1 MILMD
6 DTIFGQ
12 LAELAQPLNKIGIKP
27 LICGGLGVYLS
38 LYKRQNEARKMLRAT
53 RDIDLM
59 LTGQDVSD
67 ETRRNAIA
75 NIITGELNYE
85 VRKGC
90 EHFRFQKENSQQ
102 LDILTPPIDGIKVQ
116 GDRSRLVKSKL
127 HGHIASEACF
137 IEEDLRTI
145 SSSEILSG
153 DKIVS
158 FEVLL
163 PSPTNLLTIKLFAFD
178 DRSNKD
184 DTEHA
189 QTHALDI
196 YLIIAM
202 LTQRSDYLEGQKFL
216 SRHRDSEIIQRAQ
229 SIVDSKFSSV
239 DKLGWQLV
247 LETSSFYPEIN
258 VRQKRE
264 RLDDAKRRLVRWFT
278 IRVP

>member
-1 MILMD
+1 MD

-12 LAELAQPLNKIGIKP
+12 LAELARSLNKIGVRP

-38 LYKRQNEARKMLRAT
+38 LCKRQNEARKMLRAT

-59 LTGQDVSD
+59 LTEQDIS
-67 ETRRNAIA
+67 EEARRNAIA
-75 NIITGELNYE
+75 NIITGELKYE
-85 VRKGC
+85 VREGC
-90 EHFRFQKENSQQ
+90 EHFRFQKENNQQ
-102 LDILTPPIDGIKVQ
+102 LDILTPPISGIKVQ
-116 GDRSRLVKSKL
+116 GNRSRLVKSKL

-145 SSSEILSG
+145 SSSEILPG
-153 DKIVS
+153 DLAGS
-158 FEVLL
+158 FEILL
-163 PSPTNLLTIKLFAFD
+163 PSPTNLLILKLFAFD
-178 DRSNKD
+178 DRNDKG

-189 QTHALDI
+189 QTHALDV

-202 LTQRSDYLEGQKFL
+202 LTQRTDYLEGQNFL

-247 LETSSFYPEIN
+247 LESSSFYPEIN

-278 IRVP
+278 I

>member
-1 MILMD
+1 MD
-6 DTIFGQ
+6 NAIFGQ
-12 LAELAQPLNKIGIKP
+12 LAELAQPLNRIGIKP

-38 LYKRQNEARKMLRAT
+38 FYKQQNEARKMLRAT

-67 ETRRNAIA
+67 ETIRNAIA

-90 EHFRFQKENSQQ
+90 EHFRFHKENNQQ

-116 GDRSRLVKSKL
+116 GVRSRLVKSKL
-127 HGHIASEACF
+127 HGHIAYEACF

-145 SSSEILSG
+145 SSSEILSD

-163 PSPTNLLTIKLFAFD
+163 PSPTNLLILKLFAFD

-189 QTHALDI
+189 QTHALDV

-202 LTQRSDYLEGQKFL
+202 QTQRRDYLEGQKFL
-216 SRHRDSEIIQRAQ
+216 SRHKDSSIIQKAQ
-229 SIVDSKFSSV
+229 SIVDNKFSSV
-239 DKLGWQLV
+239 DKDGWRLV
-247 LETSSFYPEIN
+247 LEASSFFPDKNIP
-258 VRQKRE
+258 QKKD
-264 RLDDAKRRLVRWFT
+264 RLEEAKSRLIRWFT
-278 IRVP
+278 I

>member
-1 MILMD
+1 VILMD

-12 LAELAQPLNKIGIKP
+12 LAELARPLNRIGVKP
-27 LICGGLGVYLS
+27 LICGGLGVFLS
-38 LYKRQNEARKMLRAT
+38 LHKRHNEARKMLRAT

-59 LTGQDVSD
+59 LTEQDVS
-67 ETRRNAIA
+67 EVAKRNAIA
-75 NIITGELNYE
+75 NIITGELKYE
-85 VRKGC
+85 VREGC
-90 EHFRFQKENSQQ
+90 EHFRFQKENNQQ
-102 LDILTPPIDGIKVQ
+102 LDILTPPINGINVQ
-116 GDRSRLVKSKL
+116 GSRSRLVKSKL

-163 PSPTNLLTIKLFAFD
+163 PSPTNLLILKLFAFD

-247 LETSSFYPEIN
+247 LEASSFYTEKN
-258 VRQKRE
+258 VRQKKE
-264 RLDDAKRRLVRWFT
+264 RLGNAKRRLIRWFT
-278 IRVP
+278 I

>member
-6 DTIFGQ
+6 DIIFGQ
-12 LAELAQPLNKIGIKP
+12 LAELAQPLNRIGVKP
-27 LICGGLGVYLS
+27 LICGGLGVFLS
-38 LYKRQNEARKMLRAT
+38 LHKQQNEARKMLRAT

-59 LTGQDVSD
+59 LTEQDVS
-67 ETRRNAIA
+67 EVAKRNAIA
-75 NIITGELNYE
+75 NIIIGELKYE
-85 VRKGC
+85 VREGC
-90 EHFRFQKENSQQ
+90 EHFRFQKENNQQ
-102 LDILTPPIDGIKVQ
+102 LDILTPPINGINVQ
-116 GDRSRLVKSKL
+116 GGRSRLVKSKL

-153 DKIVS
+153 DLIDS

-163 PSPTNLLTIKLFAFD
+163 PSPTNLLILKLFAFD
-178 DRSNKD
+178 DRNNKD
-184 DTEHA
+184 ETEHA

-202 LTQRSDYLEGQKFL
+202 LTQRRDYLEGQKFL
-216 SRHRDSEIIQRAQ
+216 SRHRDSEIIQRAV

-247 LETSSFYPEIN
+247 LEASSFYTEKN

-278 IRVP
+278 I

>member
-59 LTGQDVSD
+59 LTEQDVS
-67 ETRRNAIA
+67 EAAKRNAIA
-75 NIITGELNYE
+75 NIITGELKYE
-85 VRKGC
+85 VREGC

-153 DKIVS
+153 DLIDS

-163 PSPTNLLTIKLFAFD
+163 PSPTNLLILKLFAFD

-247 LETSSFYPEIN
+247 LEASSFYTEKN
-258 VRQKRE
+258 VRQKKE

-278 IRVP
+278 I

>member
-1 MILMD
+1 MD

-38 LYKRQNEARKMLRAT
+38 LYKRHNEARKMLRAT

-59 LTGQDVSD
+59 LTEQDVS
-67 ETRRNAIA
+67 EAAKRNAIA
-75 NIITGELNYE
+75 NIITGELKYE
-85 VRKGC
+85 VREGC

-153 DKIVS
+153 DLIDS

-163 PSPTNLLTIKLFAFD
+163 PSPTNLLILKLFAFD

-247 LETSSFYPEIN
+247 LEASSFYTEKN
-258 VRQKRE
+258 VRQKKE

-278 IRVP
+278 I

>member
-1 MILMD
+1 MD

-12 LAELAQPLNKIGIKP
+12 LSELAQPFNRIGIKP

-90 EHFRFQKENSQQ
+90 EYFRFQKENSQQ

-116 GDRSRLVKSKL
+116 GGRSRLVKSKL

-163 PSPTNLLTIKLFAFD
+163 PSPTNLLILKLFAFD

-202 LTQRSDYLEGQKFL
+202 LTQRRYYLEGQKFL

-247 LETSSFYPEIN
+247 LEASSFYTEKN

-278 IRVP
+278 I

>member
-1 MILMD
+1 MD

-12 LAELAQPLNKIGIKP
+12 LAELARSLNKIGVRP

-38 LYKRQNEARKMLRAT
+38 LCKRQNEARKMLRAT

-59 LTGQDVSD
+59 LTEQDVS
-67 ETRRNAIA
+67 EEAKRNAIA
-75 NIITGELNYE
+75 NIITVELNYE

-90 EHFRFQKENSQQ
+90 EHFRFQKGNNQQ
-102 LDILTPPIDGIKVQ
+102 LDILTPPINGIKVQ
-116 GDRSRLVKSKL
+116 NNRSRLVKSKL
-127 HGHIASEACF
+127 HGRIASEACF
-137 IEEDLRTI
+137 IKEDLRTI

-153 DKIVS
+153 DLFGS
-158 FEVLL
+158 FEILL
-163 PSPTNLLTIKLFAFD
+163 PSPTNLLILKLFAFD
-178 DRSNKD
+178 DRSDKG

-189 QTHALDI
+189 QTHAQDV

-202 LTQRSDYLEGQKFL
+202 LTQRTDHLEGQNFL

-229 SIVDSKFSSV
+229 SIVISKFSSV

-247 LETSSFYPEIN
+247 LEASSFYPEIS

-264 RLDDAKRRLVRWFT
+264 RVDDAKRRLVRWFT
-278 IRVP
+278 I

>member
-1 MILMD
+1 MD

-12 LAELAQPLNKIGIKP
+12 LAELAQPLNRIGIKP

-85 VRKGC
+85 VRKGY

-116 GDRSRLVKSKL
+116 GGRSRLVKSKL

-163 PSPTNLLTIKLFAFD
+163 PSPTNLLILKLFAFD

-184 DTEHA
+184 DTEYA

-202 LTQRSDYLEGQKFL
+202 LTQRRDYLEGQKFL

-247 LETSSFYPEIN
+247 LEASSFYTEKN

-278 IRVP
+278 I

>member
-1 MILMD
+1 VILMD

-12 LAELAQPLNKIGIKP
+12 LAELARPLNRIGVKP
-27 LICGGLGVYLS
+27 LICGGLGVFLS
-38 LYKRQNEARKMLRAT
+38 LHKRHNEARKMLRAT

-59 LTGQDVSD
+59 LTEQDVS
-67 ETRRNAIA
+67 EVAKRNAIA
-75 NIITGELNYE
+75 NIITGELKYE
-85 VRKGC
+85 VREGC
-90 EHFRFQKENSQQ
+90 EHFRFQKENNQQ
-102 LDILTPPIDGIKVQ
+102 LDILTPPINGINVQ
-116 GDRSRLVKSKL
+116 GSRSRLVKSKL

-163 PSPTNLLTIKLFAFD
+163 PSPTNLLILKLFAFD

-247 LETSSFYPEIN
+247 LEASSFYTEKN
-258 VRQKRE
+258 VRQKKD
-264 RLDDAKRRLVRWFT
+264 RLGNAKRRLIRWFT
-278 IRVP
+278 I